1 VHGFPR
7 LEAEDLEG
15 RALELPGD
23 LPPYPV
29 VLLVAFHRHHHT
41 TVDSW
46 CKKLTPFEA
55 AHPDLEVFEVATMP
69 KMYATSKDLIDDG
82 MRSAVSDPCARAH
95 TLSAYT
101 DVGEFARALG
111 LRSLDTVYV
120 YLTGRDGEIRWSE
133 EGEPDP
139 TKLGELAG
147 VLEDPGTSAERA

>member
-7 LEAEDLEG
+7 LEAEDLDG

-46 CKKLTPFEA
+46 CKKLTPLEA
-55 AHPDLEVFEVATMP
+55 ARPELEVFEVATMP

-82 MRSAVSDPCARAH
+82 MRSAVSDPYARAH
-95 TLSAYT
+95 TLSVYT

-120 YLTGRDGEIRWSE
+120 YLTGSDGEVRWSE

-139 TKLGELAG
+139 TKLDG
-147 VLEDPGTSAERA
+147 LEAAMSAEDTTVERD